1 MSFDKPGTAQGFA
14 PSQHPEWLGRAFLIY
29 PTAREEVQFPD
40 KQPGD
45 LTTVITADVAI
56 VDLPDP
62 LTGAPFTTMLGVN
75 ISSKALIPQ
84 LAKYVGTG
92 TAAFGRLN
100 QRPAQPGKNPAYAL
114 DDYTD
119 ADAALAQPVDAS
131 SAQWRGRV
139 GQPSPV
145 AQPTPFPTPAPVAA
159 PLSGLPPAPVPV
171 APAAPAGPWYADP
184 ANANLVAQLAAKGVP
199 FTMLPDVTTAQL
211 AAQG

>member
-1 MSFDKPGTAQGFA
+1 MAFAAPATSQGFA
-14 PSQHPEWLGRAFLIY
+14 PSQHPEWANKLMLIY
-29 PTAREEVQFPD
+29 PTNREEVQFPD

-56 VDLPDP
+56 VDLPDA
-62 LTGAPFTTMLGVN
+62 LTGDPFTKLIGVN

-92 TAAFGRLN
+92 TAALGRLN
-100 QRPAQPGKNPAYAL
+100 ARAPQPGKSPAYAL

-119 ADAALAQPVDAS
+119 ADAALATPIDAS

-139 GQPSPV
+139 SQPS
-145 AQPTPFPTPAPVAA
+145 ATAPVAPPA
-159 PLSGLPPAPVPV
+159 GVPAPVPV